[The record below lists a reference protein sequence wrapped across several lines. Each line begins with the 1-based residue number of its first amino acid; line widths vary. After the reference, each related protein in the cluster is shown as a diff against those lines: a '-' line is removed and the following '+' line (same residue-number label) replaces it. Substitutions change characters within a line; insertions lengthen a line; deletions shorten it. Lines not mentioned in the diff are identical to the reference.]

1 MAMLMRTERPIEH
14 SPWDNILANVPLMLA
29 VFGVIGGAMTLGIA
43 IAFPIPADTVAAAL
57 LAQFP

>member
-1 MAMLMRTERPIEH
+1 MLMRTERPIERSRWH
-14 SPWDNILANVPLMLA
+14 NVLANVPLMLSI
-29 VFGVIGGAMTLGIA
+29 FGVIGVAVTLGIA